1 MPLSNKKF
9 LAAGLT
15 CLVLLISAGCSSNS
29 SSPTTTTGGGGS
41 NTSKTYTLGLIA
53 DLSGPGASEAA
64 TSVAGVKAAIGV
76 AATEGYKINYVTA
89 DTATTTTGALSGA
102 QKLVEQDHVFAVL
115 GVSSLLFSA
124 APYLLENKVP
134 VIGGAFDAS
143 EWLEPK
149 YYNMFSV
156 IGNEDY
162 TKVYTTTGLFLKSQ
176 GVTKLGAIGYSISP
190 SSAAA
195 ARSAGVSAQAQ
206 GIDPAYI
213 NDSFPFGSTN
223 VQPIALAMKNA
234 GVNGLVADTEP
245 STVFA
250 LAAALNQE
258 GVHLKATMLATG
270 GGGDLINSGPAA
282 IAAAQGDD
290 FLSNFEPPEMNTP
303 ATQQLQ
309 AALAKYADV
318 HTDPTFGE
326 YMGYLSVMGF
336 IQGLKGAGST
346 PTQASLITSLSHI
359 TAWDAAG
366 LWGGHQTVNW
376 SVKPQ
381 GPKECFWM
389 TKLKGSTFHLIANSD
404 PVCGTF
410 IPGKSV

>member
-1 MPLSNKKF
+1 MPLRNKKF

-41 NTSKTYTLGLIA
+41 NTSKTYTLGLIT
-53 DLSGPGASEAA
+53 DLTGPGASEAA
-64 TSVAGVKAAIGV
+64 TSVDGVKAAIGV

-176 GVTKLGAIGYSISP
+176 GRHQARVPSATRSPPARRRRPDRPACRPRPRVSIPPTSMTASP
-190 SSAAA
+190 SAAPTCS
-195 ARSAGVSAQAQ
+195 RS
-206 GIDPAYI
+206 PW
-213 NDSFPFGSTN
+213 P
-223 VQPIALAMKNA
+223 
-234 GVNGLVADTEP
+234 
-245 STVFA
+245 
-250 LAAALNQE
+250 
-258 GVHLKATMLATG
+258 
-270 GGGDLINSGPAA
+270 
-282 IAAAQGDD
+282 
-290 FLSNFEPPEMNTP
+290 
-303 ATQQLQ
+303 
-309 AALAKYADV
+309 
-318 HTDPTFGE
+318 
-326 YMGYLSVMGF
+326 
-336 IQGLKGAGST
+336 
-346 PTQASLITSLSHI
+346 
-359 TAWDAAG
+359 
-366 LWGGHQTVNW
+366 
-376 SVKPQ
+376 
-381 GPKECFWM
+381 
-389 TKLKGSTFHLIANSD
+389 
-404 PVCGTF
+404 
-410 IPGKSV
+410 